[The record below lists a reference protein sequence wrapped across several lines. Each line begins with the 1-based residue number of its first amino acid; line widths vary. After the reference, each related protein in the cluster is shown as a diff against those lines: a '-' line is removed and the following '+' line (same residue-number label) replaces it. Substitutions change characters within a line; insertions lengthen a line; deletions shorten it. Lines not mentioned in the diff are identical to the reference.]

1 MARFIGLAEES
12 SYGNAATIDHWIDV
26 VSESITSDQ
35 QMIDVET
42 AGLRA
47 RRYRV
52 PGPYRVGGSFDMV
65 VAPDNITLIL
75 KAALGSATT
84 TDSGGGAYKHEFTPA
99 DTLPSLTLEICPD
112 VGSLSRQVVGVGI
125 TSLGFEATAREVLTA
140 SVDVIGQKES
150 LVSPSSPTLPSLRP
164 FIFYEG
170 ALSLGGSDVANV
182 EAFRFTIEND
192 IPDDAYVLGSRFLP
206 GLRVQG
212 LTVSGDMDVAFLSW
226 DLYKRFFG
234 SATATEPQ
242 TSLESVSLT
251 LTFTGESTGD
261 STSGYENYKLI
272 AEFPK
277 VYFDTSE
284 ANFDR
289 RDRIVQSLGWTAIY
303 DSSSGYIC
311 KITVINT
318 SSTP

>member
-1 MARFIGLAEES
+1 
-12 SYGNAATIDHWIDV
+12 
-26 VSESITSDQ
+26 
-35 QMIDVET
+35 MIDVET

-52 PGPYRVGGSFDMV
+52 PGPYRVSGSFDMV
-65 VAPDNITLIL
+65 VAPDNIALLL
-75 KAALGSATT
+75 KAGLGSVSTT
-84 TDSGGGAYKHEFTPA
+84 AGGGGAYKHEFTPA
-99 DTLPSLTLEICPD
+99 DTLPSLTLEVCPD
-112 VGSLSRQVVGVGI
+112 VGSRSRQIVGVGI
-125 TSLGFEATAREVLTA
+125 TSLGFEATAREVLTC
-140 SVDVIGQKES
+140 SVDVLGQKET

-164 FIFYEG
+164 FIFFEG
-170 ALSLGGSDVANV
+170 SLSLGGSDVANV

-192 IPDDAYVLGSRFLP
+192 IPDDAFVLGSRFLP

-212 LTVSGDMDVAFLSW
+212 MTVSGDMDVAFTTW

-234 SATATEPQ
+234 NATASTPQ

-261 STSGYENYKLI
+261 TTAGYENYKFI

-303 DSSSGYIC
+303 DSASGYIC
-311 KITVINT
+311 KLTVINT
-318 SSTP
+318 DATP